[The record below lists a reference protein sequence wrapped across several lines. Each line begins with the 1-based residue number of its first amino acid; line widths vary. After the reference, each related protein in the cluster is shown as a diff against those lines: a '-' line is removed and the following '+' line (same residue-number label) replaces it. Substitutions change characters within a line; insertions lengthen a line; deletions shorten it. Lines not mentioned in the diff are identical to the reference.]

1 MVATAPVLVESVES
15 MQRRVLRFY
24 GTLCDSPRW
33 DADYAQRVELM
44 WEAARQGDAAL
55 LRSLINDC
63 NERLIDQLI
72 NDRRFAGHFQRP
84 VSGVIDPAR

>member
-1 MVATAPVLVESVES
+1 MAATARAFVESVES
-15 MQRRVLRFY
+15 MQRRVLRFH

-33 DADYAQRVELM
+33 DDDYAQRLEHM
-44 WEAARQGDAAL
+44 WEAACQGDAVL
-55 LRSLINDC
+55 LQNLIKSC